1 MELTS
6 GTLLATAGIV
16 CAAGLTAL
24 VLMWRRWGGR
34 LVVLRAVGILACE
47 LLIVVTAGLAINRW
61 GEFYPT
67 WSSLRDDPSGASE
80 PAVQRPDPG
89 LTAAA
94 PDGAQVGYLLRWPAT
109 PLGMTGPP
117 LVWLPPSYFRE
128 PTEALPVVVVVAGPD
143 GGPADGAWSGN
154 EVPVGD
160 RPAGGCVVF
169 VRVSAQPA
177 SGLLTL
183 PAELVR
189 DLHVATHGWG
199 AVGIGTAAPTA
210 HRLATADAVRFGR
223 VVEVGT
229 PDGRA
234 DLAGALNLALSETP
248 PALAPPLVLP
258 TLALTE
264 GL

>member
-1 MELTS
+1 MGLTS

-24 VLMWRRWGGR
+24 VLLWRRWVGR

-47 LLIVVTAGLAINRW
+47 LLIVVTVGLVINRW
-61 GEFYPT
+61 GQFYPT
-67 WSSLRDDPSGASE
+67 WSSLRDN
-80 PAVQRPDPG
+80 PAAATQPVVQRPDPG

-117 LVWLPPSYFRE
+117 LVWLPPTYFRD
-128 PTEALPVVVVVAGPD
+128 PTGALPVVMVVAGAD
-143 GGPADGAWSGN
+143 AGPAYGAWSGN
-154 EVPVGD
+154 DVPVGD
-160 RPAGGCVVF
+160 RPSGGCVVF
-169 VRVSAQPA
+169 VRVSGQPA
-177 SGLLTL
+177 GGLLTL
-183 PAELVR
+183 PAQLVH

-199 AVGIGTAAPTA
+199 VVGIATAAPA
-210 HRLATADAVRFGR
+210 AYRLATTDPVRFGP

-229 PDGRA
+229 PGGRA
-234 DLAGALNLALSETP
+234 DLAGALDLALSQAP
-248 PALAPPLVLP
+248 PALAPPVVLP
-258 TLALTE
+258 TLAPTE